1 MEKRN
6 RFLKIAVVSAGLYCL
21 GTAGVAMPSVS
32 AASTVSAGDTA
43 VTAGGV
49 SVADGTGRAARAEQT
64 WTKRMGTQTLG
75 IEKTDPELAALM
87 KGYIYGDIACQAAL
101 TPQEQDM
108 VTLAVLTVN
117 QDYGLL
123 CKNVQGAL
131 QYGVTPLEIR
141 ETLYHMAPYIGFP
154 RVIEAV
160 EVMNGVF
167 RKNGIRLPLDAQG
180 TTTDAD
186 RFAKGLKFQVDT
198 YGERITRMR
207 AGTPDF
213 QKHLQDDLSAFCFGD
228 IYTRG
233 TLDLKTREMIT
244 VAAIGALGN
253 DSPQFISHV
262 RGYLAAGAT
271 QNEVVGVLTVLNPYV
286 GFPRTLNMLREA
298 NSVFTPAR

>member
-123 CKNVQGAL
+123 RKNVQGAL

-186 RFAKGLKFQVDT
+186 RFAKGFFTAAVSVHLC
-198 YGERITRMR
+198 RIK
-207 AGTPDF
+207 DIDSVF
-213 QKHLQDDLSAFCFGD
+213 VKCCFN
-228 IYTRG
+228 
-233 TLDLKTREMIT
+233 
-244 VAAIGALGN
+244 ALIQ
-253 DSPQFISHV
+253 PFISTGPV
-262 RGYLAAGAT
+262 ARGAKPQRGNSIIFPFVQRAAHWI
-271 QNEVVGVLTVLNPYV
+271 
-286 GFPRTLNMLREA
+286 
-298 NSVFTPAR
+298 